1 MCTPPLSVGTLNL
14 SHAFIII
21 GSREATW
28 LRLITVLIPSDR

>member
-28 LRLITVLIPSDR
+28 ASD